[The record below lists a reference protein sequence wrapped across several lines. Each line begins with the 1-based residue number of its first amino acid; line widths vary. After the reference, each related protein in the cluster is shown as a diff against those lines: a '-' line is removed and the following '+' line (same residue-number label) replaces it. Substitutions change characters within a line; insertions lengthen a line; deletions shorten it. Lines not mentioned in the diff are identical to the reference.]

1 MIEVWLV
8 HKPFAPGWWH
18 FPIYL
23 SPRVAGRLERRY
35 LRIGPII
42 ISCGPRKGGSHDR
55 SAVGV

>member
-42 ISCGPRKGGSHDR
+42 ISCGPRKGRSHD
-55 SAVGV
+55 